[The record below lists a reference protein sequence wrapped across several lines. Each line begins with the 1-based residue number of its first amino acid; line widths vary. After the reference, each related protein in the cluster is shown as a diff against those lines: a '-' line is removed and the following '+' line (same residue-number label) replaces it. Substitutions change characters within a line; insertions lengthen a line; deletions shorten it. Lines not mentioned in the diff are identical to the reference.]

1 MGRETIKRY
10 SIAFKKHVVSEYES
24 GDTLYELK
32 KRYGITGATT
42 INKWVER
49 YGREGLRHKLMVIQ
63 QPEEQNRVRE
73 LEEKIKHLESVVAQ
87 LSIDKF
93 ITECALTVAEEK
105 LGYPIKKK
113 SDMPSLTKPKKST
126 KKRT

>member
-49 YGREGLRHKLMVIQ
+49 YGREGPRHKLMVIQ

-93 ITECALTVAEEK
+93 LVLLFYVGEGIHRRI
-105 LGYPIKKK
+105 GG
-113 SDMPSLTKPKKST
+113 
-126 KKRT
+126 